1 MCLDPYEMIHI
12 TVIYSFSWKSS
23 WCISWGKSL
32 WFSISYAYLKFIE
45 IHYYELQ
52 HHCSHINSLHYAE
65 KDLSAVKRKKK
76 KHQKPHA
83 HTYLTLQVEYT
94 DYNVIIFKRK

>member
-1 MCLDPYEMIHI
+1 MCLDSYEMTHI

-23 WCISWGKSL
+23 RCISWGKSL
-32 WFSISYAYLKFIE
+32 WFSISYAFLKFIE

-52 HHCSHINSLHYAE
+52 HHCSHINSLHYVE

-76 KHQKPHA
+76 KNSGT
-83 HTYLTLQVEYT
+83 HTLDSSGRVYGLQCHY
-94 DYNVIIFKRK
+94 F

>member
-1 MCLDPYEMIHI
+1 MCLDPCEMIHI

-32 WFSISYAYLKFIE
+32 WFSISYAFLKLIE

-52 HHCSHINSLHYAE
+52 HHCSHINSLHYVE
-65 KDLSAVKRKKK
+65 KDLSAVKRKKT
-76 KHQKPHA
+76 
-83 HTYLTLQVEYT
+83 HTHTHLTLQVEYT